1 MKIKGFLSVLLV
13 ICVAVV
19 AGCCAPVC
27 EKKPT
32 KTEGAKVE
40 EKKPIKIGISV
51 WQGYAHAF
59 IAQEKGFFQ
68 KNNVSVELLLK
79 KGVAESIELYK
90 NCEVDGI
97 FNVFAD
103 MILVNSK
110 GIPTKV
116 VYVPSYS
123 ESGDVIIG
131 RSAFNSLSD
140 LKGKTISY
148 QGVSTFSNLFILK
161 ALEKAE
167 IKESDIQFQD
177 VPGTDVLNAMEAGKI
192 DAGHTWEPVTSQSLQ
207 KGYKILCKASD
218 TPGIITDV
226 LAFNAKVIEERPDD
240 VQRIVKSLL
249 EARDFIYSNRDE
261 AIDIMAKAEGLD
273 RAEIERGIK
282 SDVHMLDL
290 NENIEEMKKS
300 KEAASLYASLEVIA
314 DFYMKRGVLSGTQG
328 IEGIIEPK
336 FIENMKPS
344 QKPHSSCC
352 GSSTQKL

>member
-1 MKIKGFLSVLLV
+1 MKAKSILSGLLV

-19 AGCCAPVC
+19 AGCCAAVC
-27 EKKPT
+27 EKKAPET
-32 KTEGAKVE
+32 VSAKVE
-40 EKKPIKIGISV
+40 EKKPIKIGISI

-59 IAQEKGFFQ
+59 IAQEKGFFG
-68 KNNVSVELLLK
+68 KNNVSVELVFK

-90 NCEVDGI
+90 SGEIDGV

-103 MILVNSK
+103 MILINSK

-131 RSAFNSLSD
+131 RSALNSLAD
-140 LKGKTISY
+140 LKGKTVSF
-148 QGVSTFSNLFILK
+148 QGVNTFSNLFVLK

-167 IKESDIQFQD
+167 IKESDVQFQD

-192 DAGHTWEPVTSQSLQ
+192 DGGHTWEPVTSQALI

-226 LAFNAKVIEERPDD
+226 LAFDAKVIEERPDD

-249 EARDFIYSNRDE
+249 EAKDFINSNKDE
-261 AIDIMAKAEGLD
+261 AIDIMAKAEGVD
-273 RAEIERGIK
+273 GAEVQRGI
-282 SDVHMLDL
+282 DTELHMLDL
-290 NENIEEMKKS
+290 NENIEAMKKS
-300 KEAASLYASLEVIA
+300 ENIASLYASLKIIT
-314 DFYMKRGVLSGTQG
+314 DFYVKRGLISETQVT
-328 IEGIIEPK
+328 EGIIEPK
-336 FIENMKPS
+336 FIEGIKSS
-344 QKPHSSCC
+344 QTP
-352 GSSTQKL
+352 QP

>member
-1 MKIKGFLSVLLV
+1 MKTKGVLSVLLV
-13 ICVAVV
+13 ICVAVI
-19 AGCCAPVC
+19 AGCCAMVC
-27 EKKPT
+27 EKKAPET
-32 KTEGAKVE
+32 VSAGVE

-59 IAQEKGFFQ
+59 IAQEKGFFG
-68 KNNVSVELLLK
+68 KNNVSVELVFK

-90 NCEVDGI
+90 SGEVDGV

-103 MILVNSK
+103 MILINSK

-131 RSAFNSLSD
+131 KPEFNSIAD
-140 LKGKTISY
+140 LKGKTVSF
-148 QGVSTFSNLFILK
+148 QGVNTFSNLFVLK

-167 IKESDIQFQD
+167 IKESDVQFHD
-177 VPGTDVLNAMEAGKI
+177 VPGMDVFNEMEAGKI
-192 DAGHTWEPVTSQSLQ
+192 DGGHTWEPITSQSLN

-218 TPGIITDV
+218 TPGVITDV

-240 VQRIVKSLL
+240 IQHIVKSLL
-249 EARDFIYSNRDE
+249 EAKDFINSNKDE

-273 RAEIERGIK
+273 RAEIARGLK

-290 NENIEEMKKS
+290 NENIEAMKQS
-300 KEAASLYASLEVIA
+300 ENIASLYASLEVIT
-314 DFYMKRGVLSGTQG
+314 DFYVKRGLISEAQVT
-328 IEGIIEPK
+328 EGIIEPK
-336 FIENMKPS
+336 FIEGIKFS
-344 QKPHSSCC
+344 QTSQP
-352 GSSTQKL
+352 

>member
-1 MKIKGFLSVLLV
+1 MKTKGVLSVLLV
-13 ICVAVV
+13 ICVAVI
-19 AGCCAPVC
+19 AGCCAMVC
-27 EKKPT
+27 EKKAPET
-32 KTEGAKVE
+32 VSAGVE

-59 IAQEKGFFQ
+59 IAQEKGFFG
-68 KNNVSVELLLK
+68 KNNVSVELVFK

-90 NCEVDGI
+90 SGEVDGV

-103 MILVNSK
+103 MILINSK

-131 RSAFNSLSD
+131 KPEFNSIAD
-140 LKGKTISY
+140 LKGKTVSF
-148 QGVSTFSNLFILK
+148 QGVNTFSNLFVLK

-167 IKESDIQFQD
+167 IKESDVQFHD
-177 VPGTDVLNAMEAGKI
+177 VPGMDVFNEMEAGKI
-192 DAGHTWEPVTSQSLQ
+192 DGGHTWEPITSQSLN

-218 TPGIITDV
+218 TPGVITDV

-240 VQRIVKSLL
+240 IQHIVKSLL
-249 EARDFIYSNRDE
+249 EAKDFINSNKDE

-273 RAEIERGIK
+273 RAEIARGLK

-290 NENIEEMKKS
+290 NENIEAMKQS
-300 KEAASLYASLEVIA
+300 ENIASLYASLEVIT
-314 DFYMKRGVLSGTQG
+314 DFYVKRGLISEAQVT
-328 IEGIIEPK
+328 EGIIEPK
-336 FIENMKPS
+336 FIEGIKSS
-344 QKPHSSCC
+344 QAP
-352 GSSTQKL
+352 QP

>member
-1 MKIKGFLSVLLV
+1 MKAKSFLSGLLV

-19 AGCCAPVC
+19 AGCCAAVC
-27 EKKPT
+27 EKKSGET
-32 KTEGAKVE
+32 ASAKVE
-40 EKKPIKIGISV
+40 EKKPIKIGISI

-68 KNNVSVELLLK
+68 KNNVSVELVFK

-90 NCEVDGI
+90 SGEVDGV

-103 MILVNSK
+103 MILINSK

-131 RSAFNSLSD
+131 RPEFNSLAD
-140 LKGKTISY
+140 LKGKTVSF
-148 QGVSTFSNLFILK
+148 QGVNTFSNLFVLK

-167 IKESDIQFQD
+167 IKESDVQFQD
-177 VPGTDVLNAMEAGKI
+177 VPGTDVLNDMEAGKI
-192 DAGHTWEPVTSQSLQ
+192 DGGHTWEPVTSQALN

-218 TPGIITDV
+218 TPGVITDM
-226 LAFNAKVIEERPDD
+226 LAFHAKIIEERPDD
-240 VQRIVKSLL
+240 IQQIVKSLL
-249 EARDFIYSNRDE
+249 EAKDFINSNKDE

-273 RAEIERGIK
+273 RAEIARGLK

-290 NENIEEMKKS
+290 NENIEAMKQS
-300 KEAASLYASLEVIA
+300 ENIASLYASLKVIT
-314 DFYMKRGVLSGTQG
+314 DFYVKRGLISEAQVT
-328 IEGIIEPK
+328 EGIIEPK
-336 FIENMKPS
+336 FIEGIKSS
-344 QKPHSSCC
+344 QTSQP
-352 GSSTQKL
+352 

>member
-1 MKIKGFLSVLLV
+1 MKTKGFLSVLLV
-13 ICVAVV
+13 ICVAVI
-19 AGCCAPVC
+19 AGCCAMVC
-27 EKKPT
+27 EKKAPET
-32 KTEGAKVE
+32 VSAKVE

-59 IAQEKGFFQ
+59 IAQEKGFFG
-68 KNNVSVELLLK
+68 KNNVSVELVFK

-90 NCEVDGI
+90 SGEVDGV

-103 MILVNSK
+103 MILINSK

-131 RSAFNSLSD
+131 KPEFNSIAD
-140 LKGKTISY
+140 LKGKTVSF
-148 QGVSTFSNLFILK
+148 QGVNTFSNLFVLK

-167 IKESDIQFQD
+167 IKESDVQFHD
-177 VPGTDVLNAMEAGKI
+177 VPGMDVFNEMEAGKI
-192 DAGHTWEPVTSQSLQ
+192 DGGHTWEPITSQSLN

-218 TPGIITDV
+218 TPGVITDV

-240 VQRIVKSLL
+240 IQHIVKSLL
-249 EARDFIYSNRDE
+249 EAKDFINSNKDE

-273 RAEIERGIK
+273 RAEIARGLK

-290 NENIEEMKKS
+290 NENIEAMKQS
-300 KEAASLYASLEVIA
+300 ENIASLYASLEVIT
-314 DFYMKRGVLSGTQG
+314 DFYVKRGLISEAQVT
-328 IEGIIEPK
+328 EGIIEPK
-336 FIENMKPS
+336 FIEGIKFS
-344 QKPHSSCC
+344 QTSQP
-352 GSSTQKL
+352 

>member
-1 MKIKGFLSVLLV
+1 MKTKGFLSVLLV
-13 ICVAVV
+13 ICVAVI
-19 AGCCAPVC
+19 AGCCAMVC
-27 EKKPT
+27 EKKAPET
-32 KTEGAKVE
+32 VSAGVE

-59 IAQEKGFFQ
+59 IAQEKGFFG
-68 KNNVSVELLLK
+68 KNNVSVELVFK

-90 NCEVDGI
+90 SGEVDGV

-103 MILVNSK
+103 MILINSK

-131 RSAFNSLSD
+131 KPEFNSIAD
-140 LKGKTISY
+140 LKGKTVSF
-148 QGVSTFSNLFILK
+148 QGVNTFSNLFVLK

-167 IKESDIQFQD
+167 IKESDVQFHD
-177 VPGTDVLNAMEAGKI
+177 VPGMDVFNEMEAGKI
-192 DAGHTWEPVTSQSLQ
+192 DGGHTWEPITSQSLN

-218 TPGIITDV
+218 TPGVITDV

-240 VQRIVKSLL
+240 IQHIVKSLL
-249 EARDFIYSNRDE
+249 EAKDFINSNKDE

-273 RAEIERGIK
+273 RAEIARGLK

-290 NENIEEMKKS
+290 NENIEAMKQS
-300 KEAASLYASLEVIA
+300 ENIASLYASLEVIT
-314 DFYMKRGVLSGTQG
+314 DFYVKRGLISEAQVT
-328 IEGIIEPK
+328 EGIIEPK
-336 FIENMKPS
+336 FIEGIKFS
-344 QKPHSSCC
+344 QTSQP
-352 GSSTQKL
+352 

>member
-1 MKIKGFLSVLLV
+1 MKTKGFLSVLLV
-13 ICVAVV
+13 ICVAVI
-19 AGCCAPVC
+19 AGCCAMVC
-27 EKKPT
+27 EKKAPET
-32 KTEGAKVE
+32 VSAGVE

-59 IAQEKGFFQ
+59 IAQEKGFFG
-68 KNNVSVELLLK
+68 KNNVSVELVFK

-90 NCEVDGI
+90 SGEVDGV

-103 MILVNSK
+103 MILINSK

-131 RSAFNSLSD
+131 KPEFNSIAD
-140 LKGKTISY
+140 LKGKTVSF
-148 QGVSTFSNLFILK
+148 QGVNTFSNLFVLK

-167 IKESDIQFQD
+167 IKESDVQFHD
-177 VPGTDVLNAMEAGKI
+177 VPGMDVFNEMEAGKI
-192 DAGHTWEPVTSQSLQ
+192 DGGHTWEPITSQSLN

-218 TPGIITDV
+218 TPGVITDV

-240 VQRIVKSLL
+240 IQHIVKSLL
-249 EARDFIYSNRDE
+249 EAKDFINSNKDE

-273 RAEIERGIK
+273 RAEIARGLK

-290 NENIEEMKKS
+290 NENIEAMKQS
-300 KEAASLYASLEVIA
+300 ENIASLYASLEVIT
-314 DFYMKRGVLSGTQG
+314 DFYVKRGLISEAQVT
-328 IEGIIEPK
+328 EGIIEPK
-336 FIENMKPS
+336 FIEGIKSS
-344 QKPHSSCC
+344 QAP
-352 GSSTQKL
+352 QP

>member
-1 MKIKGFLSVLLV
+1 MKAKGFLSGLLV

-19 AGCCAPVC
+19 AGCCAMVC
-27 EKKPT
+27 EKKAPET
-32 KTEGAKVE
+32 VSAKVE
-40 EKKPIKIGISV
+40 EKKPIKIGISI

-59 IAQEKGFFQ
+59 IAQEKGFFG
-68 KNNVSVELLLK
+68 KNNVSVELVFK

-90 NCEVDGI
+90 SGEVDGV

-103 MILVNSK
+103 IILINSK

-140 LKGKTISY
+140 LKGKTISF
-148 QGVSTFSNLFILK
+148 QGVNTFSNLFVLK

-167 IKESDIQFQD
+167 IKESDVQFQD
-177 VPGTDVLNAMEAGKI
+177 VLGMEVFNAMEAGKI
-192 DAGHTWEPVTSQSLQ
+192 DGGHTWEPITSQSLN

-240 VQRIVKSLL
+240 IQHIVKSLL
-249 EARDFIYSNRDE
+249 EAKDFINSNKDE
-261 AIDIMAKAEGLD
+261 AIDIMAKAEGVD
-273 RAEIERGIK
+273 RGEVQRGID
-282 SDVHMLDL
+282 SEVHMLDL
-290 NENIEEMKKS
+290 NENTEAMKKS
-300 KEAASLYASLEVIA
+300 ENIASLYASLKVVT
-314 DFYMKRGVLSGTQG
+314 DFYVKRGLISEAQVT
-328 IEGIIEPK
+328 EGIIEPK
-336 FIENMKPS
+336 FIEGIKYLQAP
-344 QKPHSSCC
+344 QP
-352 GSSTQKL
+352 

>member
-1 MKIKGFLSVLLV
+1 MRTKGFLSVLLV

-19 AGCCAPVC
+19 AGCCSAVY
-27 EKKPT
+27 EKKAPET
-32 KTEGAKVE
+32 VSAKVE

-59 IAQEKGFFQ
+59 IAQEKGFFR
-68 KNNVSVELLLK
+68 KNNVSVELVFK

-90 NCEVDGI
+90 SGEVDGV

-103 MILVNSK
+103 MILINSK

-131 RSAFNSLSD
+131 RPEFNSIAD
-140 LKGKTISY
+140 LKGKTVSF
-148 QGVSTFSNLFILK
+148 QGVNTFSNLFVLK

-167 IKESDIQFQD
+167 IKESDVQFQD

-192 DAGHTWEPVTSQSLQ
+192 DGGHTWEPVTSQALN

-249 EARDFIYSNRDE
+249 EAKDFINSNKDE
-261 AIDIMAKAEGLD
+261 AIDIMAKAEGVD
-273 RAEIERGIK
+273 GAEVQRGI
-282 SDVHMLDL
+282 DTELHMLDL
-290 NENIEEMKKS
+290 NENIEAMKKS
-300 KEAASLYASLEVIA
+300 ENIASLYASLKIIT
-314 DFYMKRGVLSGTQG
+314 DFYVKRGLLSDTQVT
-328 IEGIIEPK
+328 EGIIEPK
-336 FIENMKPS
+336 FIEGIKSLQTP
-344 QKPHSSCC
+344 QP
-352 GSSTQKL
+352 

>member
-1 MKIKGFLSVLLV
+1 MKAKGFLSVLVV

-19 AGCCAPVC
+19 AGCCSMVC
-27 EKKPT
+27 EKKAPET
-32 KTEGAKVE
+32 VSAKVE

-59 IAQEKGFFQ
+59 IAQEKGFFG
-68 KNNVSVELLLK
+68 KNNVSVELVFK

-90 NCEVDGI
+90 NGEVDGV

-131 RSAFNSLSD
+131 RPEFNSLAD
-140 LKGKTISY
+140 LKGKTVSF
-148 QGVSTFSNLFILK
+148 QGVNTFSNLFVLK

-167 IKESDIQFQD
+167 IKESDVQFQD
-177 VPGTDVLNAMEAGKI
+177 VPGMEVLNAMEAGKI
-192 DAGHTWEPVTSQSLQ
+192 DGGHTWEPVTSQSLN

-226 LAFNAKVIEERPDD
+226 LAFNTKIIEERPDD
-240 VQRIVKSLL
+240 VQHIVKSLL
-249 EARDFIYSNRDE
+249 EAKDFIDSNKDE

-273 RAEIERGIK
+273 RAEGQRGI
-282 SDVHMLDL
+282 DAEVHMLDL
-290 NENIEEMKKS
+290 NENSEAMKKS
-300 KEAASLYASLEVIA
+300 ENIASLYASLKVIT
-314 DFYMKRGVLSGTQG
+314 DFYVKRGLISETQVT
-328 IEGIIEPK
+328 EGIIEPK
-336 FIENMKPS
+336 FIEGIKSS
-344 QKPHSSCC
+344 QAP
-352 GSSTQKL
+352 QP

>member
-1 MKIKGFLSVLLV
+1 MKTKGFLSVLLV
-13 ICVAVV
+13 ICVAVI
-19 AGCCAPVC
+19 AGCCAMVC
-27 EKKPT
+27 EKKAPET
-32 KTEGAKVE
+32 VSAGVE

-59 IAQEKGFFQ
+59 IAQEKGFFG
-68 KNNVSVELLLK
+68 KNNVSVELVFK

-90 NCEVDGI
+90 SGEVDGV

-103 MILVNSK
+103 MILINSK

-131 RSAFNSLSD
+131 KPEFNSIAD
-140 LKGKTISY
+140 LKGKTVSF
-148 QGVSTFSNLFILK
+148 QGVNTFSNLFVLK

-167 IKESDIQFQD
+167 IKESDVQFHD
-177 VPGTDVLNAMEAGKI
+177 VPGMDVFNEMEAGKI
-192 DAGHTWEPVTSQSLQ
+192 DGGHTWEPITSQSLN

-218 TPGIITDV
+218 TPGVITDV

-240 VQRIVKSLL
+240 IQHIVKSLL
-249 EARDFIYSNRDE
+249 EAKDFINSNKDE

-273 RAEIERGIK
+273 RAEIARGLK

-290 NENIEEMKKS
+290 NENIEAMKQS
-300 KEAASLYASLEVIA
+300 ENIASLYASLEVIT
-314 DFYMKRGVLSGTQG
+314 DFYVKRGLISEAQVT
-328 IEGIIEPK
+328 EGIIEPK
-336 FIENMKPS
+336 FIEGIKSLQAP
-344 QKPHSSCC
+344 QP
-352 GSSTQKL
+352 

>member
-1 MKIKGFLSVLLV
+1 MKTKGFLSVLLV
-13 ICVAVV
+13 ICVAVI
-19 AGCCAPVC
+19 AGCCAMVC
-27 EKKPT
+27 EKKAPET
-32 KTEGAKVE
+32 VSAKVE

-59 IAQEKGFFQ
+59 IAQEKGFFG
-68 KNNVSVELLLK
+68 KNNVSVELVFK
-79 KGVAESIELYK
+79 KGVEESIELYK
-90 NCEVDGI
+90 SGEVDGV

-103 MILVNSK
+103 MILINSK

-131 RSAFNSLSD
+131 RPEFNSIAD
-140 LKGKTISY
+140 LKGKTVSF
-148 QGVSTFSNLFILK
+148 QGVNTFSNLFVLK

-167 IKESDIQFQD
+167 IKESDVQFQD

-192 DAGHTWEPVTSQSLQ
+192 DGGHTWEPVTSQALN

-226 LAFNAKVIEERPDD
+226 LAFNAKIVEERPDD
-240 VQRIVKSLL
+240 VQRVVKSLL
-249 EARDFIYSNRDE
+249 EAKDFLNSNKDE

-273 RAEIERGIK
+273 RAEIERGLK

-290 NENIEEMKKS
+290 NENIEAMKKS
-300 KEAASLYASLEVIA
+300 PEAATLYASLKVIT
-314 DFYMKRGVLSGTQG
+314 DFYVKRGLISEAQVT
-328 IEGIIEPK
+328 EGIIEPK
-336 FIENMKPS
+336 FIEGIKSS
-344 QKPHSSCC
+344 QAP
-352 GSSTQKL
+352 QP

>member
-1 MKIKGFLSVLLV
+1 MKTKGVLSVLLV

-19 AGCCAPVC
+19 AGCCAMVC
-27 EKKPT
+27 EKKAPET
-32 KTEGAKVE
+32 VSAGVE

-59 IAQEKGFFQ
+59 IAQEKGFFG
-68 KNNVSVELLLK
+68 KNNVSVELVFK

-90 NCEVDGI
+90 SGEVDGV

-103 MILVNSK
+103 MILINSK

-131 RSAFNSLSD
+131 KPEFNSIAD
-140 LKGKTISY
+140 LKGKTVSF
-148 QGVSTFSNLFILK
+148 QGVNTFSNLFVLK

-167 IKESDIQFQD
+167 IKESDVQFHD
-177 VPGTDVLNAMEAGKI
+177 VPGMDVFNEMEAGKI
-192 DAGHTWEPVTSQSLQ
+192 DGGHTWEPITSQSLN
-207 KGYKILCKASD
+207 KVYKILCKASD
-218 TPGIITDV
+218 TPGVITDV

-240 VQRIVKSLL
+240 IQHIVKSLL
-249 EARDFIYSNRDE
+249 EAKDFINSNKDE

-273 RAEIERGIK
+273 RAEIARGLK

-290 NENIEEMKKS
+290 NENIEAMKQS
-300 KEAASLYASLEVIA
+300 ENIASLYASLEVIT
-314 DFYMKRGVLSGTQG
+314 DFYVKRGLISEAQVT
-328 IEGIIEPK
+328 EGIIEPK
-336 FIENMKPS
+336 FIEGIKFS
-344 QKPHSSCC
+344 QTSQP
-352 GSSTQKL
+352 